1 VETGSREENASKE
14 EQEPGSDSIRT
25 DQAPMKWDWRRA
37 ARAISRNDHRN
48 VLAGAVA
55 GLGGAIAIGVMEWF
69 SVATHYPLAVIP
81 FATSIVLVIG
91 SPDAEP
97 AQPRALVGGHV
108 VSALVGLAVLKLT
121 GPHAWAAAAAVGL
134 AILAMYVTGTFH
146 PPAGINPLL
155 VVSGNLPW
163 TFLFVPV
170 LAGAVLLTAFALLWH
185 RWVRRQP
192 WPRRWI

>member
-1 VETGSREENASKE
+1 
-14 EQEPGSDSIRT
+14 
-25 DQAPMKWDWRRA
+25 MKWDWRHA
-37 ARAISRNDHRN
+37 ARVAMARNDHRN

-55 GLGGAIAIGVMEWF
+55 GLGGGLAIGAMEWF
-69 SVATHYPLAVIP
+69 SVVAHYPLAVIP
-81 FATSIVLVIG
+81 FATSIVLVVG
-91 SPDAEP
+91 SPEAEP
-97 AQPRALVGGHV
+97 AQPRALVGGHF

-121 GPHAWAAAAAVGL
+121 GPQAWAAAAAVGL
-134 AILAMYVTGTFH
+134 SILAMYLTGTFH

-163 TFLFVPV
+163 TFLLVPV